1 MHKVHFEYS
10 PAQSPSFGND
20 PRSLAEI
27 NQLNVVDDF
36 SEIGKLVLQNCSK
49 FDLQRRWRYLSRR
62 TCYKFA
68 SSLTCQ
74 ICDDKVI
81 SSQNQTCCRLTCYLG
96 TWLKASEPF
105 SLKNKKVFRAERQ
118 NSLRCGLIT
127 AVRQDIPAQLISLP
141 PSEVEVLAVKIWLG
155 TNSVFP
161 LTVINLY
168 SPGGK
173 FEATWLDSLYS
184 QISSPFVFLGDFNIH
199 HPPLGSSHS
208 SSDANLVLDWISTKN
223 MCLLNTNRFTKYQG
237 TPAPSLLDLSIC
249 SADIVNTTSIE
260 ISHNLYDSDH
270 CPIFISLSKF
280 GTKSLLTRK
289 YINWGKF
296 SKQINAHLLN
306 QGEVSYLEEVTQIFQ
321 ESAKSSSYSFTRF
334 AHTHSPWW
342 DVKCSHLKA
351 LKRKLLRKAKSYPSI
366 TNWAAY
372 KDMAAALRKY
382 VKSCKRSFWEKTCQ
396 EAASSHQA
404 FRIVKAIL
412 NKDGCTTNFVLSSG
426 ITMTAPTAQANAIEG
441 SLIKKAPDER
451 IPLDFSAYYLENS
464 DDQTL
469 NRPFSF
475 KEFHNLLAKTRNK
488 SPGIDQ
494 RVYSGTPGW
503 VGRRH
508 FFRPLTT
515 SAILIPVFPTG
526 WDLARS
532 KKGIRFLA
540 SSVPG
545 VNAIR

>member
-1 MHKVHFEYS
+1 M
-10 PAQSPSFGND
+10 
-20 PRSLAEI
+20 L
-27 NQLNVVDDF
+27 NQLFNQPRPATILLF
-36 SEIGKLVLQNCSK
+36 LLQESPNFRTK
-49 FDLQRRWRYLSRR
+49 HLLTHTGTYRRQHYTLQQLR
-62 TCYKFA
+62 TQRSTQQAPQVNFA
-68 SSLTCQ
+68 PGPAFVR
-74 ICDDKVI
+74 D
-81 SSQNQTCCRLTCYLG
+81 
-96 TWLKASEPF
+96 
-105 SLKNKKVFRAERQ
+105 
-118 NSLRCGLIT
+118 T
-127 AVRQDIPAQLISLP
+127 AL
-141 PSEVEVLAVKIWLG
+141 VLAVKIWLG

-168 SPGGK
+168 SPGGR
-173 FEATWLDSLYS
+173 FGATWLDSLYS
-184 QISSPFVFLGDFNIH
+184 QTSPFVLLSDFNIH

-237 TPAPSLLDLSIC
+237 TSAPSLLDLSIC
-249 SADIVNTTSIE
+249 SADIVNTISIE
-260 ISHNLYDSDH
+260 ISLDLYDNDH

-280 GTKSLLTRK
+280 GTKSLITRR

-306 QGEVSYLEEVTQIFQ
+306 QGEVSSLEEVTQIFQ
-321 ESAKSSSYSFTRF
+321 ESAKSSSHSFARS

-342 DVKCSHLKA
+342 DAKCNHLKP

-372 KDMAAALRKY
+372 KDMTATLRKY
-382 VKSCKRSFWEKTCQ
+382 VKSCERSFWEKTCQ
-396 EAASSHQA
+396 EATSSHHA
-404 FRIVKAIL
+404 LRIVKAIL
-412 NKDGCTTNFVLSSG
+412 NKDGTPCTTNLVLSSG
-426 ITMTAPTAQANAIEG
+426 ITLTAPTAQANAIAG

-451 IPLDFSAYYLENS
+451 IPLDFSADYLENS

-475 KEFHNLLAKTRNK
+475 KEFHNALAKTRNK
-488 SPGIDQ
+488 FPGIDQ
-494 RVYSGTPGW
+494 RVYSGIPGW

-515 SAILIPVFPTG
+515 NAILVPVFPTG

-532 KKGIRFLA
+532 KKGLRFLA

-545 VNAIR
+545 INAIR